1 MKSTATVIG
10 TGIRSEISYYV
21 QYQHVILYLRR
32 HDAPTAIVG
41 SPTYG
46 KYDRITQTIL
56 INTACLIR
64 GNSDVMWGRKGGE
77 TMIGLIKA
85 HSMDAIVL
93 KQKNGVRL
101 RLYTWRSHRGNQI
114 SHRKRTMTTMYA
126 EKEDS
131 E

>member
-93 KQKNGVRL
+93 KQKGVCVYV
-101 RLYTWRSHRGNQI
+101 YTHGEAIVETRFPTESGR
-114 SHRKRTMTTMYA
+114 
-126 EKEDS
+126 
-131 E
+131 